1 MEDKHPAYDVENER
15 HVTDTIVDL
24 YSRNYSRESIGS
36 ANEND
41 NDGISTEGITTPLI
55 AHRSISSSSLSVSP
69 PPLSTMPLENIG
81 FEPPATIV
89 AQERNNIQALKRISL
104 DASSTSDPDLPAA
117 SIALLQHGPTSP
129 PATSPSSASSAGTQQ
144 GLSFDDGPSY
154 QTDGALLWVP
164 AHLHPELAPK
174 EWRTFVQE
182 RVAEIQHRTGAN
194 ATPSQLETG
203 ATASGLL
210 SVPASSGGTGP
221 GVVRR
226 KSKLSREIY
235 ISDDSVAGYEDG
247 ADVLQERAKAK
258 SPEVRVSDLEWLE
271 TYARQTRS
279 ASGSS
284 NLPGGIV
291 ISERNVITPLNKG
304 RGLRRSQ
311 HTSRKTKRLV
321 ESEKRLSM
329 TSEETLPEDE
339 KDEKY
344 AEMNIER
351 VPMLT
356 SSPPLFAVPD
366 CGPQVTVTDGKL
378 QLNINET
385 DLGSLDIDT
394 DIVIEAAKS
403 VDTSD
408 VAVAPDKL
416 YHSSSCGT
424 SPGHG
429 SSSSTSSS
437 STVST
442 VSSAS
447 TAKASIFPECSADGV
462 SPGSGRSEPHRSTS
476 RSGTPTPKISSSHR
490 QSPISRLTSK
500 RLITDILSRSS
511 SSTNV
516 TSEPDES
523 PGTASKTVPSA
534 SKRTNTV
541 LSMPSMAVAVS
552 GDPNSRTDELSV
564 IPVLD
569 SMTSVHQAQ
578 SPQPGPSLKKR
589 GKALTAGFGR
599 LFTSDKD
606 KEKDKDKARSLSRK
620 NSGFKVNLSPPS
632 RSDSISDLGKEARV
646 RETLDLERSATHI
659 ADIEKV
665 SLRNE
670 KESKLSNFFGAKKKA
685 LTKSNGLHSS
695 SGRRDKKKGGDKS
708 KHVRTSGSS
717 SSLSSSY
724 TDPYVGKSQSPS
736 TPPSPSRAQ
745 IAKGNSGRPYYYSR
759 FPLHVERAIYRLSH
773 LKLANPRRPLCQQV
787 LLSNFMY
794 SYLELINQ
802 DSMYGYQQQQQYLH
816 AYPYN
821 YQQQQY
827 VYQQQ
832 LQQQVLM
839 QNLQLQMHHQQQ
851 SQNILHHHQQHQQ
864 QQQQHLPAPYSDEE
878 NMFAGMESPASD
890 RQIDR
895 SVHMPTV
902 TVQGASISDDVDT
915 YWQDSDSDDDVYG
928 TYFDATEDDYS
939 AARVYEDE
947 DYDEAEDYDVGSSF
961 KPNSNL
967 KPGSQIYIPA
977 ETYYETISRQQK
989 EQAHRQQYEQH
1000 AKSQSSNKN
1009 SYNSLPPPYL
1019 PHRGGSAG
1027 YQNVNNH
1034 KSHGYNGYAPSNHYY
1049 ETERQAQV
1057 VGGYYRD

>member
-24 YSRNYSRESIGS
+24 YSRNYSRESIAS
-36 ANEND
+36 ANENE
-41 NDGISTEGITTPLI
+41 NDRISTEGMTTPLI
-55 AHRSISSSSLSVSP
+55 AQRSISSSSLSASP
-69 PPLSTMPLENIG
+69 PPLSTMPLENID

-144 GLSFDDGPSY
+144 GFPLDDGPSY

-194 ATPSQLETG
+194 GTPSQSET
-203 ATASGLL
+203 AAPASGLL
-210 SVPASSGGTGP
+210 SVPASPGGTGS
-221 GVVRR
+221 GIVRR

-279 ASGSS
+279 ASGSP

-291 ISERNVITPLNKG
+291 ISEGNVIAPLING

-311 HTSRKTKRLV
+311 HTSRKNKRLI

-339 KDEKY
+339 KGERY

-351 VPMLT
+351 VPTLT
-356 SSPPLFAVPD
+356 TTPPLFAVPD
-366 CGPQVTVTDGKL
+366 RGPQVTVTDGKL

-394 DIVIEAAKS
+394 DIVIEAAKF
-403 VDTSD
+403 VDTPA
-408 VAVAPDKL
+408 VAVAPDKR
-416 YHSSSCGT
+416 YNSSSYGT
-424 SPGHG
+424 SPGHV
-429 SSSSTSSS
+429 SSSSTSSSS

-447 TAKASIFPECSADGV
+447 TAKASLFPECSADGV
-462 SPGSGRSEPHRSTS
+462 SLGSDRSDQHRSTS
-476 RSGTPTPKISSSHR
+476 RPGTPTPKISSSHR

-511 SSTNV
+511 SPTNV
-516 TSEPDES
+516 TSQSVGS
-523 PGTASKTVPSA
+523 PGTASKPVASA
-534 SKRTNTV
+534 SMRTNTV
-541 LSMPSMAVAVS
+541 VSMPSMAATVS
-552 GDPNSRTDELSV
+552 GDPNGRTDALSV

-569 SMTSVHQAQ
+569 SMTPAHQAQ
-578 SPQPGPSLKKR
+578 SPQPGPSLKQR
-589 GKALTAGFGR
+589 GKALTAGLGR
-599 LFTSDKD
+599 LFTSDKE
-606 KEKDKDKARSLSRK
+606 KEKEKAKDRSLIRK
-620 NSGFKVNLSPPS
+620 NSGFKVNLSTTP
-632 RSDSISDLGKEARV
+632 RSDSVSDLGKETRF
-646 RETLDLERSATHI
+646 REALDLERSASPI
-659 ADIEKV
+659 GYQEKG
-665 SLRNE
+665 SLRND
-670 KESKLSNFFGAKKKA
+670 KESKLSNLFGGKKKG

-695 SGRRDKKKGGDKS
+695 SGRRDKKKAGDKS
-708 KHVRTSGSS
+708 KHVRTSRSS

-802 DSMYGYQQQQQYLH
+802 DSMYGYQQQQQYRH

-851 SQNILHHHQQHQQ
+851 SQNILHQQ
-864 QQQQHLPAPYSDEE
+864 QLPVSYSDEE
-878 NMFAGMESPASD
+878 NMFAGMDSPASEG
-890 RQIDR
+890 RTNR
-895 SVHMPTV
+895 SVNMPAV
-902 TVQGASISDDVDT
+902 TVQGGSISDDVDT

-947 DYDEAEDYDVGSSF
+947 DFDDAEDYNVGVSL

-989 EQAHRQQYEQH
+989 EQAHRHQYEQH
-1000 AKSQSSNKN
+1000 APSKNSDKN
-1009 SYNSLPPPYL
+1009 SYNSLPRQNL
-1019 PHRGGSAG
+1019 RHSRGPAG

-1034 KSHGYNGYAPSNHYY
+1034 KPHGYNGYAPSNRYY

-1057 VGGYYRD
+1057 VGGYYSD

>member
-1 MEDKHPAYDVENER
+1 MEDKHLAYGVESER

-24 YSRNYSRESIGS
+24 YSRNHSRESIAS

-41 NDGISTEGITTPLI
+41 NDGISIDRMTAPLMVQ
-55 AHRSISSSSLSVSP
+55 RSISSSSLSVSP

-129 PATSPSSASSAGTQQ
+129 PATSSSSASSAGTPQ
-144 GLSFDDGPSY
+144 GVPFEDGPSY
-154 QTDGALLWVP
+154 QTEGALLWVP

-194 ATPSQLETG
+194 ATPSQSETA

-210 SVPASSGGTGP
+210 SVPASPGGTGT
-221 GVVRR
+221 GIVRR

-279 ASGSS
+279 ASGSP
-284 NLPGGIV
+284 NLPGGVV
-291 ISERNVITPLNKG
+291 ISEGNVIAPLNKG

-339 KDEKY
+339 KDERY
-344 AEMNIER
+344 TEVNIER
-351 VPMLT
+351 IPTPT
-356 SSPPLFAVPD
+356 STPPLFAVPD
-366 CGPQVTVTDGKL
+366 RGPQVTVTDGKL
-378 QLNINET
+378 QLNINEK

-394 DIVIEAAKS
+394 DIVIEAAKF
-403 VDTSD
+403 VDTPD
-408 VAVAPDKL
+408 VAVAPDML
-416 YHSSSCGT
+416 YHSSSCGA
-424 SPGHG
+424 SPGHA
-429 SSSSTSSS
+429 SSSSTSSSS

-442 VSSAS
+442 VSSS
-447 TAKASIFPECSADGV
+447 TAKASIALECSADGV
-462 SPGSGRSEPHRSTS
+462 SLGSVRSEQHRSTS
-476 RSGTPTPKISSSHR
+476 HAGTLTSKLSSSHR

-511 SSTNV
+511 SSSNV
-516 TSEPDES
+516 TLESDES
-523 PGTASKTVPSA
+523 PGTASTAVASA
-534 SKRTNTV
+534 GMRTNTV
-541 LSMPSMAVAVS
+541 LSMPSMAVTSSSDAS
-552 GDPNSRTDELSV
+552 GRTDALSV
-564 IPVLD
+564 IPVPD
-569 SMTSVHQAQ
+569 SMASVHQAQ
-578 SPQPGPSLKKR
+578 SPQSGSSLKQR
-589 GKALTAGFGR
+589 GKALTAGLGR

-606 KEKDKDKARSLSRK
+606 KEKEKDMERSLSRK
-620 NSGFKVNLSPPS
+620 DSRSKINLSSPA
-632 RSDSISDLGKEARV
+632 RSDSISDLGKEV
-646 RETLDLERSATHI
+646 RFRQTLDLERPATSI
-659 ADIEKV
+659 AGMEKG
-665 SLRNE
+665 SLRSE
-670 KESKLSNFFGAKKKA
+670 KESKFSNFFGAKKKA

-816 AYPYN
+816 AYSYS

-851 SQNILHHHQQHQQ
+851 SQNILHQQQQQ
-864 QQQQHLPAPYSDEE
+864 QQQQHLPTAYSDEE

-890 RQIDR
+890 RQINR
-895 SVHMPTV
+895 TV
-902 TVQGASISDDVDT
+902 NLTAVAVQGGSISDDVDT

-947 DYDEAEDYDVGSSF
+947 DFDDAEDYNVGSSF

-967 KPGSQIYIPA
+967 KAGSQIYIPA

-1000 AKSQSSNKN
+1000 APSIN
-1009 SYNSLPPPYL
+1009 SYNSLPPRNL
-1019 PHRGGSAG
+1019 RQSRGPEG

-1034 KSHGYNGYAPSNHYY
+1034 KPQGYNGYNGYAHSNHYY
-1049 ETERQAQV
+1049 ETERHAQV

>member
-24 YSRNYSRESIGS
+24 YSRNYSRESIAS

-41 NDGISTEGITTPLI
+41 DGISTEGMTTPLI
-55 AHRSISSSSLSVSP
+55 AQRSISSSSLSVSP
-69 PPLSTMPLENIG
+69 PALSTMPLENIG

-117 SIALLQHGPTSP
+117 SIALLQHRPTSP
-129 PATSPSSASSAGTQQ
+129 PATSPSSASSAGIQQ
-144 GLSFDDGPSY
+144 GFSFDDGPSY

-194 ATPSQLETG
+194 ATPSQVETG
-203 ATASGLL
+203 TTASGLL
-210 SVPASSGGTGP
+210 SVPPPPGGTGP
-221 GVVRR
+221 GIVRR

-235 ISDDSVAGYEDG
+235 ISDDSVTGYEDG

-279 ASGSS
+279 TSGSP

-321 ESEKRLSM
+321 ESERRLSM
-329 TSEETLPEDE
+329 TSEETLPEGE

-344 AEMNIER
+344 AEMNMER
-351 VPMLT
+351 VPTLT

-385 DLGSLDIDT
+385 DLGSLDIDA

-408 VAVAPDKL
+408 VAVAPDKR

-424 SPGHG
+424 SPGHV

-462 SPGSGRSEPHRSTS
+462 SLGSGRSEPHRSTS

-490 QSPISRLTSK
+490 QSPISRFTSK

-516 TSEPDES
+516 TPESDDS
-523 PGTASKTVPSA
+523 PGTASKTVASA

-541 LSMPSMAVAVS
+541 VSMPSMAAT

-564 IPVLD
+564 IHVLD

-599 LFTSDKD
+599 LFTSDKE
-606 KEKDKDKARSLSRK
+606 KEKEKEKARSLTRK
-620 NSGFKVNLSPPS
+620 DSGFKVNLSPPS

-646 RETLDLERSATHI
+646 RETLDLERSATPI

-695 SGRRDKKKGGDKS
+695 SGRRDKKGGNKS

-802 DSMYGYQQQQQYLH
+802 DSMYGYQQQQQYLQ

-851 SQNILHHHQQHQQ
+851 SQNILHQQQ
-864 QQQQHLPAPYSDEE
+864 QQQQHLPASYSDEE

-890 RQIDR
+890 RQINR
-895 SVHMPTV
+895 SVHMPAV
-902 TVQGASISDDVDT
+902 TVQGGSISDDVDT

-928 TYFDATEDDYS
+928 TYFDATEDDV
-939 AARVYEDE
+939 RI
-947 DYDEAEDYDVGSSF
+947 F
-961 KPNSNL
+961 HLICFP
-967 KPGSQIYIPA
+967 I
-977 ETYYETISRQQK
+977 T
-989 EQAHRQQYEQH
+989 
-1000 AKSQSSNKN
+1000 
-1009 SYNSLPPPYL
+1009 
-1019 PHRGGSAG
+1019 
-1027 YQNVNNH
+1027 NVI
-1034 KSHGYNGYAPSNHYY
+1034 AVF
-1049 ETERQAQV
+1049 RCACL
-1057 VGGYYRD
+1057 